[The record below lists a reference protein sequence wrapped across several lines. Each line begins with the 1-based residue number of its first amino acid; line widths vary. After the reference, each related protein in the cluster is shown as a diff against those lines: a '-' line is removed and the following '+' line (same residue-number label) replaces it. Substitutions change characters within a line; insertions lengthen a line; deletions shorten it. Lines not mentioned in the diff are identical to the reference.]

1 MGNMQKQMQQMQQ
14 MQRKMDELQAE
25 INEMEATA
33 TSGGG
38 AVTVTVSGKKEIK
51 DIQIK
56 PEVID
61 PDDAEMLQDL
71 IMVATNEALRQMEEI
86 SQNEMSKLTAGLG
99 FRDSKTATRQY
110 QYAKPL
116 NKLINELSKLP
127 GIGGKTAQRLAFH
140 ILSMDDKDA
149 FALADAVRNAKTAM
163 TYCSVCGNFTDQ
175 DPCAICSDDTR
186 DKSTICVVENPRDVA
201 AMEKIREYRGYYHVL
216 HGAISP
222 MDGIG
227 PDDINLKS
235 LIPRLHDEAVK
246 ELIIATNPNI
256 EGEAT
261 AMYIARLIKPSGIKV
276 SRIAH
281 GIPVGGDLEYADEVT
296 LLKAMEGRGKL

>member
-1 MGNMQKQMQQMQQ
+1 MK
-14 MQRKMDELQAE
+14 
-25 INEMEATA
+25 
-33 TSGGG
+33 
-38 AVTVTVSGKKEIK
+38 
-51 DIQIK
+51 
-56 PEVID
+56 
-61 PDDAEMLQDL
+61 
-71 IMVATNEALRQMEEI
+71 
-86 SQNEMSKLTAGLG
+86 
-99 FRDSKTATRQY
+99 Y
-110 QYAKPL
+110 YAKPL
-116 NKLINELSKLP
+116 NKLINELSRLP

-140 ILSMDDKDA
+140 ILSMDEKEVYE
-149 FALADAVRNAKTAM
+149 LADAIRGAKETM
-163 TYCSVCGNFTDQ
+163 KYCSICGNLTDT
-175 DPCAICSDDTR
+175 DPCSICSDESR
-186 DKSTICVVENPRDVA
+186 DKNTICVVESPKDVA

-235 LIPRLHDEAVK
+235 LIHRLRDERVR
-246 ELIIATNPNI
+246 EIIIATNPNI

-296 LLKAMEGRGKL
+296 LLKAVEGRREL